1 MAIPL
6 YESVLSSMRD
16 KISSRDWVAGDLIP
30 REVDLCKQ
38 YGVSRSTIR
47 MAMSRLV
54 EEGLLTRV
62 KGVGTYVS
70 SEVHLQDTTL
80 FINSFA
86 QDLEKRGLIPCTELL
101 SFRTVPAIPEI
112 NEKLALAP
120 DARLLQMTRLRYP
133 KDAFATGPLVLTTS
147 HFRADFLEFFQN
159 YDLET
164 TPLYKV
170 LKENGYVRTIFDKH
184 LSAQALT
191 DRQCHLMGV
200 DSGSL
205 AIAITS
211 TAWDQKQFPLEYTIS
226 LYPIA
231 KNEFELKLKA

>member
-133 KDAFATGPLVLTTS
+133 KDAFATGAPG
-147 HFRADFLEFFQN
+147 ADHIALPRGFSGVFPELRSGNHPAVQ
-159 YDLET
+159 
-164 TPLYKV
+164 
-170 LKENGYVRTIFDKH
+170 G
-184 LSAQALT
+184 AQGKRLCT
-191 DRQCHLMGV
+191 DYL
-200 DSGSL
+200 
-205 AIAITS
+205 
-211 TAWDQKQFPLEYTIS
+211 
-226 LYPIA
+226 
-231 KNEFELKLKA
+231 